1 MKTFSL
7 SFMLLVTSWLH
18 GQDASDDF
26 ELLLKEPTLQ
36 EIEKPE
42 VMFKGLLKVYQNY
55 FSDQIIN
62 DCIYE
67 HSCSTFSQ
75 GAINDYGLIKGGF
88 LSIDRLIRCNRA
100 SGLDFVPSYFNE
112 KGEIKDHW
120 SAYRRH

>member
-1 MKTFSL
+1 MKKLIFL
-7 SFMLLVTSWLH
+7 FLLLPSSVLH
-18 GQDASDDF
+18 GQDVRDDF
-26 ELLLKEPTLQ
+26 DLLLKGPQITG
-36 EIEKPE
+36 IPGSE
-42 VMFKGLLKVYQNY
+42 VKFKGLLKVYHNY

-75 GAINDYGLIKGGF
+75 GAINEFGLIKGGF
-88 LSIDRLIRCNRA
+88 LSIDRLMRCNRA

-120 SAYRRH
+120 SAYRKS